1 MGFTHSFKLFLGL
14 ALLVLMGGLQAAP
27 IEVDDGQHVVHVQNA
42 PKRVVVLEFSFLDAL
57 AAVGVTPVGAADD
70 GDPKRVLPR
79 ARGAIGEWASV
90 GLRAQPSI
98 EQIARLKPDLIIADL
113 NRHQAL
119 YNDLSQ
125 IAPTLLL
132 PSRGEDYE
140 GSLKSAKII
149 GQALG
154 KEAEMTARIES
165 NRQHLASVARAI
177 PKGVSV
183 MFGVAR
189 EDSFSVH
196 GPASYAGSVLAA
208 IGLKV
213 PPVRSNAAPTEF
225 ISLEQLLALNPDW
238 LMVGHYR
245 RPSVI
250 DGWAHQPLWQVL
262 AAVREHHWVEVDGDT
277 WARNRGIMAS
287 EQIADDALSVISG
300 GKAVMSN

>member
-1 MGFTHSFKLFLGL
+1 MKFTLPWKSVLGL
-14 ALLVLMGGLQAAP
+14 ALVVLVARAQAVP
-27 IEVDDGQHVVHVQNA
+27 IDVNDGQHVVHLQTA
-42 PKRVVVLEFSFLDAL
+42 PKRVVALEFSFIDAL

-79 ARGAIGEWASV
+79 VRNAIGEWASV

-119 YNDLSQ
+119 YSDLSQ

-140 GSLKSAKII
+140 GSLKSGQII
-149 GQALG
+149 GQAIG
-154 KEAEMTARIES
+154 KQAEMNARIEA
-165 NRQHLASVARAI
+165 NRQHLASVASAM

-183 MFGVAR
+183 LFGVAR

-196 GPASYAGSVLAA
+196 GPSSYAGSVLAA

-213 PPVRSNAAPTEF
+213 PPVRTGAAPTEF

-238 LMVGHYR
+238 LLVGHYR
-245 RPSVI
+245 RPSIV
-250 DGWAHQPLWQVL
+250 DGWSQQPLWQVL
-262 AAVREHHWVEVDGDT
+262 TSVREHHSVEVDGDT

-287 EQIADDALSVISG
+287 EQIADDALSVIKG
-300 GKAVMSN
+300 GKAEMSN